1 MRSIRIGGL
10 RLPVTAAWLLPVIL
24 FSVVLVIMSA
34 AAIAAI
40 ETRTVGSFPRGLW
53 WSLSLITTVGFI
65 GEPPETIAG
74 ALLSAVLMV
83 VGFFLLAMV
92 CASLAALFVREEEE
106 EPTAELE
113 AIGREILE
121 RLDQLDRRLA
131 ELERARAR
139 AEERPPDPGQP

>member
-10 RLPVTAAWLLPVIL
+10 RLSFTAAWLLPVIL
-24 FSVVLVIMSA
+24 SAVVLVVVSA

-53 WSLSLITTVGFI
+53 WALSLITTVGFI

-92 CASLAALFVREEEE
+92 SASLAALFVREEEE

-121 RLDQLDRRLA
+121 RLEQLDRRLA
-131 ELERARAR
+131 ELQSAAAPPEEEPRD
-139 AEERPPDPGQP
+139 AEQA